1 MGPTPGFAAGWSFGK
16 VHSLG
21 PFLGTGTLHLL
32 PVMSTPTS
40 DPSIAGRPLGG
51 VGGWGGQFSVQAS
64 SRNPS
69 ARVQRRGL
77 DTFGPDSSNAG
88 PCAWER

>member
-1 MGPTPGFAAGWSFGK
+1 MGPTPSFAAGRSFGK

-40 DPSIAGRPLGG
+40 DPSTAGWPLGG
-51 VGGWGGQFSVQAS
+51 VGGRGAVFCAGLKPQPLCQGAEKGLGFPGQ
-64 SRNPS
+64 RHLGT
-69 ARVQRRGL
+69 GL
-77 DTFGPDSSNAG
+77 Q
-88 PCAWER
+88 